1 MGLLY
6 MEHNS
11 WLKGWLYGRLG
22 CTSQAADLA
31 QGTFLRL
38 DDQNQLDH
46 LGIDPDTQTADAAR
60 YSYYERIKTLGLDS
74 FVTAP
79 FHFAGRTHEFTLGGE
94 YQHLDKA
101 FTYGSVDLDGD
112 GYADELPIGIDGA
125 NDLPRLNLLG
135 QTGALKRPSLSPVA
149 QSIRPQ
155 GPAATVVRQQ
165 AVPPGRSAW
174 PVSPIADGERK
185 SHSPRR
191 SS

>member
-1 MGLLY
+1 MIRI
-6 MEHNS
+6 S
-11 WLKGWLYGRLG
+11 WTTWV
-22 CTSQAADLA
+22 
-31 QGTFLRL
+31 
-38 DDQNQLDH
+38 
-46 LGIDPDTQTADAAR
+46 IDPDTQTADAAR

-79 FHFAGRTHEFTLGGE
+79 SQFAGRPHEFTLGGK

-135 QTGALKRPSLSPVA
+135 QAGALKRLSLSPVA

-155 GPAATVVRQQ
+155 GPPQPWFGSRPCHRGVRR
-165 AVPPGRSAW
+165 GR
-174 PVSPIADGERK
+174 
-185 SHSPRR
+185 
-191 SS
+191 

>member
-6 MEHNS
+6 MEEHNS
-11 WLKGWLYGRLG
+11 WLKGSLYSRLG
-22 CTSQAADLA
+22 CISQAADLA

-79 FHFAGRTHEFTLGGE
+79 FQFAGCTHEFTLGGK
-94 YQHLDKA
+94 YQHLEKA

-135 QTGALKRPSLSPVA
+135 QAGTA
-149 QSIRPQ
+149 QSIYHRLRRASDRKAPSQPSFGGRPCHR
-155 GPAATVVRQQ
+155 GVRR
-165 AVPPGRSAW
+165 GR
-174 PVSPIADGERK
+174 
-185 SHSPRR
+185 
-191 SS
+191 

>member
-31 QGTFLRL
+31 QGTFPRL

-79 FHFAGRTHEFTLGGE
+79 FQFAGRTHEFTLGGE
-94 YQHLDKA
+94 YQHLNKA

-135 QTGALKRPSLSPVA
+135 QAGTA
-149 QSIRPQ
+149 QSITGCAEHPTAR
-155 GPAATVVRQQ
+155 
-165 AVPPGRSAW
+165 
-174 PVSPIADGERK
+174 
-185 SHSPRR
+185 PRR
-191 SS
+191 NRGSAAGRATGAFGVAGEPHRGRGT